1 MNTPLSFI
9 FYFVSVFFFI
19 NVIIANTPIN
29 SKPKIATN
37 MLCNMDKKPINM
49 EPNSGRVQVISTPLR

>member
-1 MNTPLSFI
+1 
-9 FYFVSVFFFI
+9 
-19 NVIIANTPIN
+19 
-29 SKPKIATN
+29 